1 MNAKQMA
8 DSVLI
13 AVKSFVDGAVGTVSK
28 RMDAL
33 EIRMSSVKD
42 GRDGVDGQKGAD
54 GIDGKDGSS
63 GRDGVDGRNGVD
75 GKDGERGKDGEK
87 GLPGIDG
94 ADGNHGVNGA
104 DGINGR
110 NGLDGKDGSHGTNGI
125 DGQKGADGLNGKD
138 GKDGLNGKDGAA
150 GINGKDAD
158 EDAITARIM
167 LSLDEIVRKHV
178 SLIPIPRDGRDGA
191 TGERGSAGEKGSDGR
206 DGRDADAE
214 SITRMVMDHVDKSI
228 AAIPRPVDGRDGKD
242 ADPSLIDAQ
251 VQKAVGA
258 IPVPQDGKSVTVD
271 DVRPMLEA
279 EVAKWELD
287 FERRSQVV
295 IQRAIDRIPTP
306 ADGRD
311 GSDGKDGLSVDDFDV
326 NLKEDGRTLVI
337 KIDNGRV
344 QKEREIKLAVP
355 LYMGVYKQ
363 GEAYAKGDTVT
374 YGGSLY
380 IAQVDGPASPGDGAS
395 WRLAVKRG
403 ADAK

>member
-33 EIRMSSVKD
+33 EVRMASVTNGKD
-42 GRDGVDGQKGAD
+42 GLDGKAGERGADGERGSDGKDGSPGINGRDGID
-54 GIDGKDGSS
+54 GIDGKDGPA
-63 GRDGVDGRNGVD
+63 GVDGRNG
-75 GKDGERGKDGEK
+75 
-87 GLPGIDG
+87 
-94 ADGNHGVNGA
+94 
-104 DGINGR
+104 
-110 NGLDGKDGSHGTNGI
+110 S
-125 DGQKGADGLNGKD
+125 D
-138 GKDGLNGKDGAA
+138 GKDGLNGKDGAP
-150 GINGKDAD
+150 GLNGKDAD

-178 SLIPIPRDGRDGA
+178 EMIPKPRDGRDG
-191 TGERGSAGEKGSDGR
+191 ERGLTGEKGSDGR

-214 SITRMVMDHVDKSI
+214 SITRMVMDHVEKSM

-242 ADPSLIDAQ
+242 ADPALIAAE
-251 VQKAVGA
+251 VQKAAAA
-258 IPVPQDGKSVTVD
+258 IPTPQDGKSVTLD

-311 GSDGKDGLSVDDFDV
+311 GSDGKDGLSVDDFDCYM
-326 NLKEDGRTLVI
+326 KEDGRTLVI

-355 LYMGVYKQ
+355 IYRGVYKQ
-363 GEAYAKGDTVT
+363 GDAYAKGDTIT

-380 IAQVDGPASPGDGAS
+380 IAQVDAPAAPGDGVS
-395 WRLAVKRG
+395 WKLAVKRG